1 MYSGQGSQYFAMGIE
16 LYEHEPVFRETF
28 DEVSRYAQRWTGES
42 ISEVVYRHA
51 GSRFDPFS
59 ETRLTH
65 PALFAMQFAM
75 DRLLRHRGFRPD
87 FLLGYSLGEFVA
99 LTTTG
104 VLDWRDTIAALMHHA
119 KCLDSIAA
127 SGSMMAVLDSS
138 ALFPELEARFSGV
151 ELAAV
156 NAPRHFVVTGPAGPV
171 HRAQDWLARR
181 NVDTVMLPV
190 SHAFHSVA
198 VDATDDSLHQLMSG
212 FRLGRIGTA
221 VVSCAAGCIVHDL
234 PNGLPKRI
242 TRRSIQFQQALA
254 ALEAS
259 GPKLYMDLG
268 PSGTL
273 ASFVR
278 QNLGP
283 NPASEALM
291 IVTPFA
297 QDRKNLEA
305 LEARRRPLSTAF
317 VPEREY
323 GS

>member
-1 MYSGQGSQYFAMGIE
+1 MYSGQGSQHFAMGIE
-16 LYEHEPVFRETF
+16 LYEGEPVFRETF
-28 DEVSRYAQRWTGES
+28 DEVSRYAQRWTGVS
-42 ISEVVYRHA
+42 IAEVVYRHA

-59 ETRLTH
+59 ETLLTH

-99 LTTTG
+99 LTATG
-104 VLDWRDTIAALMHHA
+104 VLHWRDTIAALMHHA
-119 KCLDSIAA
+119 KSLDAIQT
-127 SGSMMAVLDSS
+127 SGCMMAVLDSS
-138 ALFPELEARFSGV
+138 ALFRELEARFAGI

-156 NAPRHFVVTGPAGPV
+156 NAPRHFVVTGPANPV
-171 HRAQDWLARR
+171 HRAQDWLASQ

-190 SHAFHSVA
+190 SHAFHSAA
-198 VDATDDSLHQLMSG
+198 VDATDDSLHRLMSG
-212 FRLGRIGTA
+212 FTLGRIGTP
-221 VVSCAAGCIVHDL
+221 VVSCAAGCIVYDL
-234 PNGLPKRI
+234 PNGLPQRI
-242 TRRSIQFQQALA
+242 TRWPIQFQQALA

-259 GPKLYMDLG
+259 GPKLYIDLG

-283 NPASEALM
+283 NPASEALT

-297 QDRKNLEA
+297 QDRRNLEA
-305 LEARRRPLSTAF
+305 LEARIRPLPAAL
-317 VPEREY
+317 VAPREY
-323 GS
+323 VS